1 MDSWAILW
9 FALMVIFIFAEAST
23 VTMVSMW
30 FVAGAL
36 AALVVN
42 FLGGQFWL
50 QTVMFLVVSAGL
62 LLLLRPIV
70 KKCLTPKIVKT
81 NVDSVIGMQGVVLE
95 SIDNVSATGRV
106 KLGAMEWSARSSDG
120 TTIEKDTLVQ
130 VDRIEGVKVFVTP
143 VQ

>member
-50 QTVMFLVVSAGL
+50 QTVVFLVVSAGL

-95 SIDNVSATGRV
+95 TIDNVSATGRV

>member
-9 FALMVIFIFAEAST
+9 FALMVLFIFVEAST

-42 FLGGQFWL
+42 FLSGQLWL
-50 QTVMFLVVSAGL
+50 QIVMFLVVSAGL
-62 LLLLRPIV
+62 LLLLRPIA
-70 KKCLTPKIVKT
+70 KKWLTPKIVKT

-106 KLGAMEWSARSSDG
+106 KLGAMEWTARSTDG
-120 TTIEKDTLVQ
+120 TPIEKDTLVQ
-130 VDRIEGVKVFVTP
+130 VDRIEGVKAFVTP
-143 VQ
+143 VK

>member
-9 FALMVIFIFAEAST
+9 FALMVLFIFVEAST

-42 FLGGQFWL
+42 FLGGQLWL
-50 QTVMFLVVSAGL
+50 QIVLFLVVSAGL
-62 LLLLRPIV
+62 LLLLRPIA
-70 KKCLTPKIVKT
+70 KKWLTPKIVKT

-95 SIDNVSATGRV
+95 TIDNVSATGRV
-106 KLGAMEWSARSSDG
+106 KLGAMEWTARSTDG
-120 TTIEKDTLVQ
+120 TPIEKDTLVQ
-130 VDRIEGVKVFVTP
+130 VDRIEGVKAFVTP
-143 VQ
+143 VK